1 MAVTEGSE
9 GTGGNL
15 VAPLVAVLGASVG
28 MQAVTGIYQFY
39 MNHQR
44 SIENQRY
51 WDDYYRNTGIRPVY
65 PFRAGDYTDYG
76 YVLSAVGTGVN
87 IFDRVGAKNI
97 YG

>member
-1 MAVTEGSE
+1 M
-9 GTGGNL
+9 
-15 VAPLVAVLGASVG
+15 VAPLLAVLGASVG

-44 SIENQRY
+44 AIENERY
-51 WDDYYRNTGIRPVY
+51 WNDYYRNTGVRPVY

-87 IFDRVGAKNI
+87 IFDRIGAKNI